1 MGVLCFRG
9 IARLSLSCFL
19 SHVYKQCM
27 KILISPHPGQHFV
40 NSTLKKKILT
50 ILVCVKW
57 PPIVISVCIY
67 LMTND
72 VEVSLCACW
81 LLACFV
87 FGQIH
92 SRSSS
97 VFKTRL
103 CVILLSRKSSSC
115 ILGATPLSD
124 TWFANIFFHVVGCLF
139 TFLIMLFGAQK
150 FWILMKS
157 ILNYEVYL
165 LFIFLLLLVFLVSKP
180 RLC

>member
-1 MGVLCFRG
+1 MPTSNAWRF
-9 IARLSLSCFL
+9 SFL
-19 SHVYKQCM
+19 H
-27 KILISPHPGQHFV
+27 ILA
-40 NSTLKKKILT
+40 NTLLIPLKKKKILT

-72 VEVSLCACW
+72 DEVCLCACW

-87 FGQIH
+87 CGQIH

-97 VFKTRL
+97 VFKTGL
-103 CVILLSRKSSSC
+103 CVILLSCKSFSC
-115 ILGATPLSD
+115 ILGTTPLSD

-139 TFLIMLFGAQK
+139 TFLIMFGEQK

-165 LFIFLLLLVFLVSKP
+165 LFIFLLLLVLLVSKL